1 MATDLKLVVGLGNPG
16 AKYAGTRHNI
26 GFMALELLGERS
38 GFSFRQQAKLHGLAA
53 DTGVGE
59 QRLRLLMPQTYMN
72 DSGRAIRAALD
83 WFGLEPHQLLVLV
96 DDMDLPLGRLRLR
109 AQGSA
114 GGHNGLRS
122 TIQHLGTQ
130 AFPRLRIGI
139 GAPAEN
145 PAERRDRTVSM
156 FWVRLVRL
164 SNLVSALFSMLF
176 WMGFNVFSA
185 RALSALEPGSTV
197 FATTW
202 SRSTDAGSPGDNGP
216 FAGASPVFSSQMR
229 GG

>member
-1 MATDLKLVVGLGNPG
+1 MTTDLKLVVGLGNPG

-53 DTGVGE
+53 DIGVGE

-72 DSGRAIRAALD
+72 DRGRAIRAALD

-122 TIQHLGTQ
+122 TCLLYTSPS
-130 AFPRLRIGI
+130 PRD
-139 GAPAEN
+139 A
-145 PAERRDRTVSM
+145 T
-156 FWVRLVRL
+156 L
-164 SNLVSALFSMLF
+164 SRMPSSA
-176 WMGFNVFSA
+176 
-185 RALSALEPGSTV
+185 
-197 FATTW
+197 
-202 SRSTDAGSPGDNGP
+202 
-216 FAGASPVFSSQMR
+216 
-229 GG
+229 

>member
-1 MATDLKLVVGLGNPG
+1 
-16 AKYAGTRHNI
+16 
-26 GFMALELLGERS
+26 
-38 GFSFRQQAKLHGLAA
+38 
-53 DTGVGE
+53 
-59 QRLRLLMPQTYMN
+59 MPQTYMN

-83 WFGLEPHQLLVLV
+83 WFSLEPHQLLVLV

-122 TIQHLGTQ
+122 TIQHLGTH

-139 GAPAEN
+139 GAPAREPLPN
-145 PAERRDRTVSM
+145 AAPERCPM
-156 FWVRLVRL
+156 FLVRSAKR
-164 SNLVSALFSMLF
+164 SNPVSALFSMLF

-185 RALSALEPGSTV
+185 RALSALELGLTGS
-197 FATTW
+197 AMTW
-202 SRSTDAGSPGDNGP
+202 SRSTDAGTSGDNGP
-216 FAGASPVFSSQMR
+216 FAGAPPVFSSQVR

>member
-1 MATDLKLVVGLGNPG
+1 MTTDLKLVVGLGNPG

-38 GFSFRQQAKLHGLAA
+38 GFSFRQQVKLHGLAA
-53 DTGVGE
+53 DTGVGG

-72 DSGRAIRAALD
+72 DSGRSIRAALD
-83 WFGLEPHQLLVLV
+83 WFGLTPDQLLVLV

-122 TIQHLGTQ
+122 TIQHLGTLE
-130 AFPRLRIGI
+130 FPRLRIGI

-145 PAERRDRTVSM
+145 PAERRARTVSH
-156 FWVRLVRL
+156 VL
-164 SNLVSALFSMLF
+164 
-176 WMGFNVFSA
+176 
-185 RALSALEPGSTV
+185 
-197 FATTW
+197 
-202 SRSTDAGSPGDNGP
+202 GP
-216 FAGASPVFSSQMR
+216 FSQAEKPCLDAVLDEVIDGLGRIQRLGLERAGNRINAFRYESE
-229 GG
+229 

>member
-1 MATDLKLVVGLGNPG
+1 MTTDLKLVVGLGNPG

-122 TIQHLGTQ
+122 TFSISGLRR
-130 AFPRLRIGI
+130 FPGCGL
-139 GAPAEN
+139 A
-145 PAERRDRTVSM
+145 
-156 FWVRLVRL
+156 LVRRPRILL
-164 SNLVSALFSMLF
+164 SVALERCPMFLARSARWNNLVSALFLMLF
-176 WMGFNVFSA
+176 WTGFNVFSA
-185 RALSALEPGSTV
+185 RALSVLEPGSTA
-197 FATTW
+197 FAMTW
-202 SRSTDAGSPGDNGP
+202 SRSTDAGAPGDNGP
-216 FAGASPVFSSQMR
+216 FAGAPPVFSSQMR

>member
-1 MATDLKLVVGLGNPG
+1 MTTDLKLVVGLGNPG

-59 QRLRLLMPQTYMN
+59 HRLRLLMPQTYMN
-72 DSGRAIRAALD
+72 DSGRSIRAAID
-83 WFGLEPHQLLVLV
+83 WFGWNSEQVLVIV

-122 TIQHLGTQ
+122 TIAHLGGEG
-130 AFPRLRIGI
+130 FP
-139 GAPAEN
+139 
-145 PAERRDRTVSM
+145 
-156 FWVRLVRL
+156 L
-164 SNLVSALFSMLF
+164 SLIHI
-176 WMGFNVFSA
+176 
-185 RALSALEPGSTV
+185 
-197 FATTW
+197 
-202 SRSTDAGSPGDNGP
+202 
-216 FAGASPVFSSQMR
+216 
-229 GG
+229 